1 LSVCGL
7 PHPAPHDL
15 ERILSAAPPTL
26 ALIKGEARDRRASER
41 GPAMGD
47 VVFVLL
53 SVGFFALSWLFVRL
67 CERV

>member
-1 LSVCGL
+1 
-7 PHPAPHDL
+7 
-15 ERILSAAPPTL
+15 LSATPPTL
-26 ALIKGEARDRRASER
+26 ALIEGEKRDRRASER